1 MNSHSP
7 EIISQL
13 EEISAGR
20 FQENV
25 PLAPFTT
32 YRTGGNARFLVRPV
46 STGEVS
52 ALLTLASSK
61 GLPVF
66 FLGAG
71 SNILVS
77 DKGFPGLVICTGLLN
92 KIVREGEKVKAQAGV
107 RLASL
112 LKFCLEQK
120 LSGLE
125 FLAGIPGSVGGA
137 VVMNAGLKDQWLSS
151 RITSVTLIDKCGQ
164 FILPKEKIAFSY
176 RSSGLENSFV
186 FSAEFMLVPEEYKKI
201 HDRISSYMKERR
213 RKIPLPFRTAGSV
226 FKNPEGFFAGQL
238 IESCG
243 LKGVHIGGAQISPV
257 HGNIII
263 NTGQASSSDI
273 WELIQLARKEVAK
286 KFNIFLKLELHCV
299 GGFNENSGLRRG

>member
-7 EIISQL
+7 DITFWLGKISP
-13 EEISAGR
+13 GR

-46 STGEVS
+46 SAGEVS

-77 DKGFPGLVICTGLLN
+77 DKGFPGLVICTSQLK

-112 LKFCLEQK
+112 LKFCLQQK

-125 FLAGIPGSVGGA
+125 FLAGIPGTVGGA
-137 VVMNAGLKDQWLSS
+137 VVMNAGLKNQWLSS
-151 RITSVTLIDKCGQ
+151 RITSVTLIDKSGQ

-176 RSSGLENSFV
+176 RNSGLENSFV
-186 FSAEFMLVPEEYKKI
+186 FSAEFMLIPEEYEKI
-201 HDRISSYMKERR
+201 HNRISSYMKERR
-213 RKIPLPFRTAGSV
+213 KKLPLPFRTAGSV
-226 FKNPEGFFAGQL
+226 FQNPEGFFAGQL

-243 LKGVHIGGAQISPV
+243 LKEVRIGGAQISPA
-257 HGNIII
+257 HGNIIV

-273 WELIQLARKEVAK
+273 WALIQLVRKKVAK
-286 KFNIFLKLELHCV
+286 KFNIFLELEVRCV
-299 GGFNENSGLRRG
+299 GEFNENSGLRRG